1 MSNILEFSFIHGNV
15 MEGFRKSND
24 FILKHKESLNSLS
37 DDLWSHNPFMNN
49 IYHLSSPTSKIL
61 GRYFCNV
68 LASLIIEI
76 FEEKVTEIHI
86 VVGKNKELDKY
97 STLIIDILKKIFN
110 ISIFYKKS
118 KVDIFNPRIDELSV
132 KKCIKRGL
140 YDSFEEDDSDLS
152 WIYTYNKSLF
162 YKEIV
167 PLNLLKRKYLESE
180 NKHTLWVLNKSIIN
194 QTIRR
199 GKQQMSRE
207 FIELLKTNKVSDFDF
222 INSYSFYLL
231 VFSSKDDCIK
241 YLEKKINVDR
251 FLSRNDIDFEEN
263 LVMKNYAT
271 LLPNDNNLKKVIMG
285 RCLSNTPQDVDLWLS
300 WFEMCES
307 CTKITKSLEIFQ
319 SGYSDLRF
327 LKNLKFEQLT
337 REEKIR
343 AIILCNTDT
352 NKKLASLLTNSLTDK
367 LLKDKLEIMVKNY
380 NFNCYLE
387 GTIRP

>member
-1 MSNILEFSFIHGNV
+1 

-241 YLEKKINVDR
+241 YLEKK
-251 FLSRNDIDFEEN
+251 L
-263 LVMKNYAT
+263 M
-271 LLPNDNNLKKVIMG
+271 
-285 RCLSNTPQDVDLWLS
+285 
-300 WFEMCES
+300 
-307 CTKITKSLEIFQ
+307 
-319 SGYSDLRF
+319 
-327 LKNLKFEQLT
+327 
-337 REEKIR
+337 
-343 AIILCNTDT
+343 
-352 NKKLASLLTNSLTDK
+352 
-367 LLKDKLEIMVKNY
+367 
-380 NFNCYLE
+380 
-387 GTIRP
+387 

>member
-1 MSNILEFSFIHGNV
+1 M
-15 MEGFRKSND
+15 
-24 FILKHKESLNSLS
+24 
-37 DDLWSHNPFMNN
+37 
-49 IYHLSSPTSKIL
+49 
-61 GRYFCNV
+61 
-68 LASLIIEI
+68 
-76 FEEKVTEIHI
+76 
-86 VVGKNKELDKY
+86 
-97 STLIIDILKKIFN
+97 
-110 ISIFYKKS
+110 
-118 KVDIFNPRIDELSV
+118 
-132 KKCIKRGL
+132 
-140 YDSFEEDDSDLS
+140 
-152 WIYTYNKSLF
+152 
-162 YKEIV
+162 
-167 PLNLLKRKYLESE
+167 
-180 NKHTLWVLNKSIIN
+180 
-194 QTIRR
+194 
-199 GKQQMSRE
+199 
-207 FIELLKTNKVSDFDF
+207 LKTNKVSDFDF